1 MPEFHRSK
9 DLRKGEKVPTLQ
21 QNLLAEFVGSMFL
34 VIAAIGSTILAFN
47 VLGAD
52 LALAVFMNAI
62 AVAFVLF
69 ALIESFGSISGS
81 HFNPAVTLAI
91 YITGQMK
98 RRRAIYYVVVQFLG
112 GFTGLLATHLMFYDT
127 VPTLI
132 TISDNM
138 KSYGMYFAEFLG
150 AFILIGV
157 IIGCVRGGS
166 KHTGLSVAYIV
177 GGMLVT
183 TASTMYANPMIT
195 FCRIFTYAICGI
207 APLDALYFIIAEI
220 AGAVAA
226 ALVFGIIYP
235 MKLKDKCDP
244 FECPPNK
251 LIEIKTE

>member
-1 MPEFHRSK
+1 
-9 DLRKGEKVPTLQ
+9 
-21 QNLLAEFVGSMFL
+21 MFL
-34 VIAAIGSTILAFN
+34 VIAAIGSTILAYDVF
-47 VLGAD
+47 GAD
-52 LALAVFMNAI
+52 LALAVLMNAI

-81 HFNPAVTLAI
+81 HFNPAVTLAM

-98 RRRAIYYVVVQFLG
+98 RRRAVYYIIVQFLG
-112 GFTGLLATHLMFYDT
+112 GFMGLLATHLMFYDT
-127 VPTLI
+127 VPTII
-132 TISDNM
+132 TISENT
-138 KSYGMYFAEFLG
+138 KSAGLYFAEFLG
-150 AFILIGV
+150 AFILVGV

-177 GGMLVT
+177 GGMLIT
-183 TASTMYANPMIT
+183 TASTMYANPMVT

-207 APLDALYFIIAEI
+207 APLDALFFIIAEL
-220 AGAVAA
+220 AGAVVA

-251 LIEIKTE
+251 IIDIKVE

>member
-1 MPEFHRSK
+1 MC
-9 DLRKGEKVPTLQ
+9 LPTLK

-34 VIAAIGSTILAFN
+34 VIAAIGSTILAYDVF
-47 VLGAD
+47 GAD
-52 LALAVFMNAI
+52 LALAVLMNAI

-81 HFNPAVTLAI
+81 HFNPAVTLAM

-98 RRRAIYYVVVQFLG
+98 RRRAIYYVIVQFLG
-112 GFTGLLATHLMFYDT
+112 GFMGLLATHLMFFDT
-127 VPTLI
+127 VPTII
-132 TISDNM
+132 TISENT
-138 KSYGMYFAEFLG
+138 KSAGLYFAEFLG
-150 AFILIGV
+150 AFILVGV
-157 IIGCVRGGS
+157 IIGCVRCGS

-177 GGMLVT
+177 GGMLIT
-183 TASTMYANPMIT
+183 TASTMYANPMVT

-207 APLDALYFIIAEI
+207 APLDALFFIIAEL

-251 LIEIKTE
+251 IIEIKAE